1 MKTFTYVEEYLLLLN
16 GNLDPITGKA
26 GYMMFPNASLI
37 SLARYDVKVISS
49 MCGSIMDN
57 RPLTD
62 KQGELACKI
71 ILKYRR
77 QFANLYRTNGADSI
91 HGIDVS
97 PVEKPRY
104 QLGLR
109 TIDRRRLFYIEKDKI
124 ILKFPFEPKLVDA
137 VRDKTKVSSGRWRF
151 INEEKTKHWSIA
163 LTEPNFKTCLEFA
176 RANEFD
182 IAPEVFDIEKKL
194 LATELYRLDL
204 DHDEEG
210 NPFIHNAPQTIL
222 DFVDSRGGMNI
233 DNIINLVDLST
244 VLHYGVDPKYEKIIT
259 KDYSPRVYN
268 LLRQNNIKFAPSL
281 QKSIL
286 DDLFIYANITNRFPI
301 YVYEPNLSD
310 ELRDTFVYGYFNED
324 EVLIVPR
331 DNNPIDTAGK
341 KVVYF
346 TKYRATWP
354 DRIPLLVTN
363 AGMMHGAEKTLLLQR
378 AEKVVYF
385 AAEVYN
391 VYTSKDR

>member
-1 MKTFTYVEEYLLLLN
+1 
-16 GNLDPITGKA
+16 
-26 GYMMFPNASLI
+26 
-37 SLARYDVKVISS
+37 
-49 MCGSIMDN
+49 
-57 RPLTD
+57 
-62 KQGELACKI
+62 
-71 ILKYRR
+71 
-77 QFANLYRTNGADSI
+77 
-91 HGIDVS
+91 
-97 PVEKPRY
+97 
-104 QLGLR
+104 
-109 TIDRRRLFYIEKDKI
+109 
-124 ILKFPFEPKLVDA
+124 
-137 VRDKTKVSSGRWRF
+137 
-151 INEEKTKHWSIA
+151 
-163 LTEPNFKTCLEFA
+163 
-176 RANEFD
+176 
-182 IAPEVFDIEKKL
+182 
-194 LATELYRLDL
+194 
-204 DHDEEG
+204 
-210 NPFIHNAPQTIL
+210 
-222 DFVDSRGGMNI
+222 
-233 DNIINLVDLST
+233 VDLST

-259 KDYSPRVYN
+259 KNYSARVYN

-331 DNNPIDTAGK
+331 DNNPIDTTGK

-354 DRIPLLVTN
+354 DHIPLLVTS

>member
-16 GNLDPITGKA
+16 GNLDPVTGKV
-26 GYMMFPNASLI
+26 GYLFPNKSLI

-71 ILKYRR
+71 VLKYRR
-77 QFANLYRTNGADSI
+77 QFANF
-91 HGIDVS
+91 GIDVS

-109 TIDRRRLFYIEKDKI
+109 TIDRRRLLYIEKDKI
-124 ILKFPFEPKLVDA
+124 ILKFPFEPKLVDTI
-137 VRDKTKVSSGRWRF
+137 RDKTKLSSGRWTF
-151 INEEKTKHWSIA
+151 INDEKTKHWSIA

-194 LATELYRLDL
+194 LAVAPYRLDL
-204 DHDEEG
+204 DHDEAG

-222 DFVDSRGGMNI
+222 DFVDSRGGMNV
-233 DNIINLVDLST
+233 DNIVNLVDLST
-244 VLHYGVDPKYEKIIT
+244 VLHYGVDPKYERIIT
-259 KDYSPRVYN
+259 KNYSPRVYN
-268 LLRQNNIKFAPSL
+268 LLRQNNIKFAPS
-281 QKSIL
+281 SIARSTIL

-310 ELRDTFVYGYFNED
+310 ELRNTFVYGYFNED

-331 DNNPIDTAGK
+331 DNNPIDTTGK

-354 DRIPLLVTN
+354 DHIPLLVTS